1 MRCALRFPPALLP
14 AILFRVPPRISTA
27 AAAGRPLHS
36 RLGAP
41 PRATATTAAV
51 AAAAA
56 SELPLSPYWRSRLEA
71 LTRPAALSLVSALSP
86 NNPLL
91 FENRAGN
98 REGTLVAFA
107 VAEKEVHADK
117 VLLIRCGD
125 FYEAYGLDAL
135 LLVEHAGLN
144 PMAGRA
150 RAGCPVANL
159 QATADCLTSAGLT
172 VAVYEEVEPAR
183 QATADRQRGAAAV
196 RRRAGHAR
204 GRSETERTAT
214 LERAEPPQ

>member
-1 MRCALRFPPALLP
+1 MRSALRFPSALLP

-27 AAAGRPLHS
+27 GAAGRPLHS

-41 PRATATTAAV
+41 PRATATTAAA

-71 LTRPAALSLVSALSP
+71 LTRPAALSLVGALSP

-107 VAEKEVHADK
+107 VAEKEVHAD
-117 VLLIRCGD
+117 VFLSWLRMIDVFIDRNRRD
-125 FYEAYGLDAL
+125 DLD
-135 LLVEHAGLN
+135 VDAGLLADPVDEGEN
-144 PMAGRA
+144 TGR
-150 RAGCPVANL
+150 NL
-159 QATADCLTSAGLT
+159 SLLN
-172 VAVYEEVEPAR
+172 
-183 QATADRQRGAAAV
+183 
-196 RRRAGHAR
+196 
-204 GRSETERTAT
+204 
-214 LERAEPPQ
+214 

>member
-1 MRCALRFPPALLP
+1 MTQNDLYITITGRSDGPHCGCESWIARRLP
-14 AILFRVPPRISTA
+14 
-27 AAAGRPLHS
+27 
-36 RLGAP
+36 
-41 PRATATTAAV
+41 TT
-51 AAAAA
+51 
-56 SELPLSPYWRSRLEA
+56 
-71 LTRPAALSLVSALSP
+71 
-86 NNPLL
+86 
-91 FENRAGN
+91 
-98 REGTLVAFA
+98 

-196 RRRAGHAR
+196 RRRLDLQEAAARRR
-204 GRSETERTAT
+204 GRPLWSERSRHSDGSRGRR
-214 LERAEPPQ
+214 LSLIHI